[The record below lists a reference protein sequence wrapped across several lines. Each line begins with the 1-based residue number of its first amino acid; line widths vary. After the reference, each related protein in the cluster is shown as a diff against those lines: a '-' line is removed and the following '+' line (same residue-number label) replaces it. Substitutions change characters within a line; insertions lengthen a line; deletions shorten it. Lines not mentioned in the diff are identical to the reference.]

1 MKEIDY
7 IVRVLRKHLK
17 DKEKHDS
24 DEEFVA
30 LLEKHPFIQ
39 ELLDKFSDP
48 EELLEHLN
56 QFGLEDKGLERE
68 NRMWGKIIRQTQQ
81 HTSSKKYNFKNLWLY
96 ISAACLLLALG
107 GVWYVQKNDP
117 SQEKIQN
124 DTFVN
129 FEPGENKAFLEF
141 DNGEKVELSTF
152 QEGIIVDGTISYNDG
167 TILKGL
173 DENNSKKTQYLTLSV
188 PKGGQYKL
196 TLSDGTKVWL
206 NADSKLRYP
215 VHFEKDKREVE
226 LEGEGY
232 FEVAKVLDKPFYVQT
247 ASERVKV
254 LGTHFNV
261 FSYSEDKSSKVSL
274 IEGSVEVSANNGDL
288 KRIKPGQE
296 SVVEDGELWI
306 QKADVEEVLAWKNG
320 EFVFNHESLREAM
333 QKVARWYDIDIKVS
347 SELAEISIW
356 GSLSRAENFNKVLD
370 VIKMTDENIQYK
382 VQGRRVELMK

>member
-1 MKEIDY
+1 MKEIDD

-17 DKEKHDS
+17 DKGKCDP
-24 DEEFVA
+24 DEEFVS

-39 ELLDKFSDP
+39 TLLDKFADP

-56 QFGLEDKGLERE
+56 RFGLEDKGIEVE
-68 NRMWGKIIRQTQQ
+68 DRMWKKIIYQTQQ
-81 HTSSKKYNFKNLWLY
+81 STSSKKYMLKKLWPY
-96 ISAACLLLALG
+96 FAAACLLLAQG
-107 GVWYVQKNDP
+107 GIWYFQKND
-117 SQEKIQN
+117 SLQANFQN

-141 DNGEKVELSTF
+141 DNGKKVELSTS
-152 QEGIIVDGTISYNDG
+152 QEGIVIDETISYNDG
-167 TILKGL
+167 TFLKGL
-173 DENNSKKTQYLTLSV
+173 DENNSKKIQYLTLSV

-215 VHFEKDKREVE
+215 VHFEKDRREVE

-232 FEVAKVLDKPFYVQT
+232 FEVAEVLDKPFYVQT

-261 FSYSEDKSSKVSL
+261 FSYVDDKSSKVSL
-274 IEGSVEVSANNGDL
+274 IEGSVEVLANDGEL

-296 SVVEDGELWI
+296 SILKDGELRI

-320 EFVFNHESLREAM
+320 EFVFNHESLRDAM

-347 SELAEISIW
+347 PELAEISIW
-356 GSLSRAENFNKVLD
+356 GSLSRAESFNKVLD
-370 VIKMTDENIQYK
+370 IIKMTDESIQYK
-382 VQGRRVELMK
+382 VKGRRVELMK